1 MISRHASAGLVV
13 MLALTAL
20 AAQGCTKQGAALGG
34 AAAVGV
40 VIAQERSV
48 SDAVSDAVIRATIN
62 ELLIRNNF
70 KLFRDVEIEVVEGR
84 VLLAGNVRGPRDR
97 VEAVR
102 LSWRAAGV
110 KEVINEIEVRA
121 KGGGIGN
128 YARDS
133 WISTQFLA
141 KLLLDK
147 DIRALNYNVDTVN
160 GVVYLIGI
168 AQSPAELVRATNHA
182 RAIPYVRKVV
192 SHVRLKD
199 APAS

>member
-1 MISRHASAGLVV
+1 MISRHAFARFVV
-13 MLALTAL
+13 TLALTAL
-20 AAQGCTKQGAALGG
+20 AAQGCTKEGAGLGG

-40 VIAQERSV
+40 LIAQERSV
-48 SDAVSDAVIRATIN
+48 GDAATDAVIRTTIN
-62 ELLIRNNF
+62 ELLIRNDL

-84 VLLAGNVRGPRDR
+84 VLLAGNVNRPQDR

-102 LSWRAAGV
+102 LTWRAAGV

-121 KGGGIGN
+121 KGGIGN

-133 WISTQFLA
+133 WISTRFLA

-147 DIRALNYNVDTVN
+147 DIRAINYNVDTVN

-168 AQSPAELVRATNHA
+168 AQSQAELKRATNHA
-182 RAIPYVRKVV
+182 RAIPYVRRVV

-199 APAS
+199 PPPS